1 MRCLSTGAEISA
13 PLEDLPNPIT
23 WRSGSGTPID
33 ETAHALVCQAK
44 GERVFNRIPDWFH
57 EGTAEIFR
65 NESQSR
71 IFRAMNR
78 IRVWL
83 AQRTNLPTPGQMCLG
98 DAGDSGEERNWFY
111 LTSEEFTRTLEAQ
124 EGPGSLVTDGA
135 DLRRFAR
142 VVQCPL
148 AAQKKDPAGPI
159 NGKSGNGPKRDPAV
173 YLLPAGLQSLMT
185 TKPS

>member
-83 AQRTNLPTPGQMCLG
+83 AQRKNLPTPGQMCLG

-124 EGPGSLVTDGA
+124 EGPGSLNRVIEDVRSGA
-135 DLRRFAR
+135 QFQDSLRERFGSPCRDLYEDW
-142 VVQCPL
+142 L
-148 AAQKKDPAGPI
+148 K
-159 NGKSGNGPKRDPAV
+159 NW
-173 YLLPAGLQSLMT
+173 
-185 TKPS
+185 